1 MIFQFRMQT
10 DFFNF
15 GIKKVASEAVL
26 YMISEP
32 ALLDKFINHFN
43 NISKDAG
50 NVALLECIEK

>member
-1 MIFQFRMQT
+1 MQT